1 VTGRFSHLD
10 QRVANL
16 ANPELGAKQI
26 CPNCQSKFYDLGRRP
41 ARCPKCGE
49 SFDPEEALKSR
60 RVRAR
65 SITPDYDAED
75 EKPAP
80 APKEEDGYEDEVD
93 ETPEID
99 EAAEE
104 VVEPTTTT
112 PTRPSPRLRPP
123 TTWASTSRRT
133 RISPR
138 TKPTTFRSSRTKTT
152 RTSWKTKSK
161 ACRARTTT
169 TDVIR
174 TARKIDRTTVRKIF
188 RKKYAGRVDP
198 KILPA

>member
-1 VTGRFSHLD
+1 L
-10 QRVANL
+10 
-16 ANPELGAKQI
+16 
-26 CPNCQSKFYDLGRRP
+26 
-41 ARCPKCGE
+41 CPKCGE

-80 APKEEDGYEDEVD
+80 APKEEDGFEDEVD

-104 VVEPTTTT
+104 VVETDDDDSDPTAA
-112 PTRPSPRLRPP
+112 RPRPA
-123 TTWASTSRRT
+123 TTWASTSRKT

-174 TARKIDRTTVRKIF
+174 GCRKFDRTTVRKIF
-188 RKKYAGRVDP
+188 RKKVRREG
-198 KILPA
+198 